1 MNLFLN
7 LRIVGA
13 LLVLLGASH
22 VFFNR
27 YFGWQRELAG
37 VTLFTRRVFFVH
49 TFFIALTV
57 AMGGAVSVFC
67 AGALLRPGELS
78 RAILGGM
85 AAFWL
90 CRLLAQFFAYDAAI
104 WRGDR
109 LRTWMH
115 AAFSLLW
122 VYATATYSIA
132 LAAVCR
138 R

>member
-1 MNLFLN
+1 MNLSLN
-7 LRIVGA
+7 LQIVGA
-13 LLVLLGASH
+13 LLVMLGASH
-22 VFFNR
+22 AYFNR
-27 YFGWQRELAG
+27 YFGWKRELAG

-57 AMGGAVSVFC
+57 VMGGAISIFC

-78 RAILGGM
+78 RAVLGGM

-90 CRLLAQFFAYDAAI
+90 CRLLAQFTAYDAAI
-104 WRGDR
+104 WRGNR

-132 LAAVCR
+132 LVAVCR